1 MANQPLSRR
10 RVLGATVTLS
20 AVALAGCSGNGDNGD
35 GSDDSDTDGQGTGTD
50 SGQSFAY
57 DGTGSFEEEGFETD
71 MTMEGQFDGTGNF
84 YTRMEVMGHETE
96 VAHIDGTSYSYNDMT
111 GCTVEEGEPSVPTG
125 APLGPGQIAPDEW
138 SDIPDY
144 EPDDTA
150 TIDGEEMDVYIEE
163 SDQHDEVAYM
173 YVDAAGVLR
182 RLELLY
188 GDGELTLD
196 FHSHGESFDI
206 QPPDGC

>member
-1 MANQPLSRR
+1 MATQQLSRR

-20 AVALAGCSGNGDNGD
+20 AVALAGCS
-35 GSDDSDTDGQGTGTD
+35 SDDDTDDDQGAS
-50 SGQSFAY
+50 SGSGESFAY
-57 DGTGSFEEEGFETD
+57 DGTGSFEEEDGFETD

-84 YTRMEVMGHETE
+84 YTRMEVMGHVTE
-96 VAHIDGTSYSYNDMT
+96 VAQIDGTSYSHNDMT
-111 GCTVEEGEPSVPTG
+111 GCAVEEGAPSVPTG

-173 YVDAAGVLR
+173 YVDASGVLR

-188 GDGELTLD
+188 EDGELTLD

-206 QPPDGC
+206 QPPEGC